1 MSLSHLPPFV
11 SALLY
16 ALAHGLD
23 RRLQERFPQLLLGVL
38 FARGRRTVTTWIRAA
53 DLSDEFRQAYR
64 LVHAAGRNADLLS
77 TRLLRVAQALGP
89 AGPLTVALDDTPTP
103 RWGPCVEGA
112 GIHHNPNPGPA
123 GEKFV
128 YGHVWVTL
136 AVLVQHPTDGP
147 RALPLRSD
155 LYVRAKN
162 LTPELKAQQWQ
173 FRTKLEW
180 AAAQLQW
187 LHRWTS
193 LSSPASDEAIR
204 VVADGAYAKRP
215 LLRVIRR
222 LGLTLVSRLPRN
234 AALWSLP
241 PVQRRHGSR
250 GPLPTYGK
258 DRISLAKRAG
268 QQRGWQTVECVQYRQ
283 SERKRVKMFLATW
296 RPAGGL
302 IRVVLVDEPKGWR
315 AYFSTDPA
323 LSASEILELAADR
336 GALEETFKDLKEV
349 WGAGQQQL
357 RNVWANVG
365 AFNINGWLYT
375 TVEAWAWERSHE
387 QLVNRSASP
396 WDERERRPSHAD
408 KRKALQ
414 REVLHAETQEVLG
427 GRQVPEGFWGL
438 LERLVGFAA

>member
-1 MSLSHLPPFV
+1 
-11 SALLY
+11 
-16 ALAHGLD
+16 
-23 RRLQERFPQLLLGVL
+23 
-38 FARGRRTVTTWIRAA
+38 
-53 DLSDEFRQAYR
+53 
-64 LVHAAGRNADLLS
+64 
-77 TRLLRVAQALGP
+77 
-89 AGPLTVALDDTPTP
+89 
-103 RWGPCVEGA
+103 
-112 GIHHNPNPGPA
+112 
-123 GEKFV
+123 
-128 YGHVWVTL
+128 
-136 AVLVQHPTDGP
+136 
-147 RALPLRSD
+147 
-155 LYVRAKN
+155 
-162 LTPELKAQQWQ
+162 
-173 FRTKLEW
+173 
-180 AAAQLQW
+180 
-187 LHRWTS
+187 
-193 LSSPASDEAIR
+193 
-204 VVADGAYAKRP
+204 
-215 LLRVIRR
+215 
-222 LGLTLVSRLPRN
+222 
-234 AALWSLP
+234 
-241 PVQRRHGSR
+241 
-250 GPLPTYGK
+250 
-258 DRISLAKRAG
+258 
-268 QQRGWQTVECVQYRQ
+268 
-283 SERKRVKMFLATW
+283 MFLATW

>member
-64 LVHAAGRNADLLS
+64 TVHAAGQNADLLS
-77 TRLLRVAQALGP
+77 TRLLRVAQALGT

-128 YGHVWVTL
+128 YGHVWVAL

-147 RALPLRSD
+147 RALPIRSD
-155 LYVRAKN
+155 LYVRAKD
-162 LTPELKAQQWQ
+162 LTPDLKAQQWQ
-173 FRTKLEW
+173 FRTKLEL
-180 AAAQLQW
+180 AAEQLQW
-187 LHRWTS
+187 LQRWTS
-193 LSSPASDEAIR
+193 LSTAASDEAIR

-222 LGLTLVSRLPRN
+222 LNLTLVSRLPRN

-241 PVQRRHGSR
+241 PLQRRQGSR

-268 QQRGWQTVECVQYRQ
+268 QQRGWQDINCVQYRQ
-283 SERKRVKMFLATW
+283 PEGKRVKTFLATW

-302 IRVVLVDEPKGWR
+302 IRVVLVDETTGWR
-315 AYFSTDPA
+315 AYFSTDA
-323 LSASEILELAADR
+323 AMSAQEILELAADR

-375 TVEAWAWERSHE
+375 AVEAWSWERSHE
-387 QLVNRSASP
+387 QLVDRSASP
-396 WDERERRPSHAD
+396 WDAQERRPSHAD

-414 REVLHAETQEVLG
+414 REVLHAETLEVLG
-427 GRQVPEGFWGL
+427 GSHVPEGFWGL
-438 LERLVGFAA
+438 LNRLVGFAA

>member
-11 SALLY
+11 SALFY

-53 DLSDEFRQAYR
+53 DLCDEFRQAYR
-64 LVHAAGRNADLLS
+64 TVHVAGQHADLLS

-112 GIHHNPNPGPA
+112 GLHHNPNPGPA

-128 YGHVWVTL
+128 YGHVWVAL
-136 AVLVQHPTDGP
+136 AVLVQHPTEGP

-155 LYVRAKN
+155 LYVRARD
-162 LTPELKAQQWQ
+162 LTPDLKAQQWQ
-173 FRTKLEW
+173 FRTKLEL
-180 AAAQLQW
+180 AAKQLQW
-187 LHRWTS
+187 LHQWTA
-193 LSSPASDEAIR
+193 LGTAARAEAIQ

-215 LLRVIRR
+215 LLRVIRQ
-222 LGLTLVSRLPRN
+222 LGWTLVSRLPRN

-258 DRISLAKRAG
+258 DRIALAKRAG
-268 QQRGWQTVECVQYRQ
+268 QQRGWQDIACVQYRHA
-283 SERKRVKMFLATW
+283 ERKRVKTFLATW

-302 IRVVLVDEPKGWR
+302 IRVVLVDETSGWR
-315 AYFSTDPA
+315 AYFSTDPVLNA
-323 LSASEILELAADR
+323 REILELAADR

-375 TVEAWAWERSHE
+375 AVEAWAWERSHE

-396 WDERERRPSHAD
+396 WDAQERRPSHAD

-414 REVLHAETQEVLG
+414 REVLHAETLAVLG
-427 GRQVPEGFWGL
+427 GSHVPEGFWGL
-438 LERLVGFAA
+438 LDRLVGVAA